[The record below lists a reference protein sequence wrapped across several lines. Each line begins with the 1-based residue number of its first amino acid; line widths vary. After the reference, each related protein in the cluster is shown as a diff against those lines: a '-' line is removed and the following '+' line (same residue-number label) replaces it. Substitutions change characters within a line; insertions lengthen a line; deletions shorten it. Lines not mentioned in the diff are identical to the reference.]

1 MVREF
6 YSMKTRTAIIFAAG
20 LFATIALTGFSLSK
34 LAERNQ
40 VCAPEYMCNAPDP
53 TLNARWCCPIG

>member
-1 MVREF
+1 
-6 YSMKTRTAIIFAAG
+6 MKTRTAIIFAAG